1 MKAVIL
7 AGGGGTRLWPL
18 STEEKPKQF
27 QKLVSEKTLLEETLD
42 RLDFLNPEDIFLAI
56 NESHFDLVRELCPAI
71 PEENILIEPALRDTA
86 SCIGYAAA
94 VIDKKHPGAVMSV
107 IYADHLIKEKDEF
120 REKLLLAKDIAEKEG
135 TVNIIEVT
143 AKTPHTG
150 YGYVKLGELLDE
162 ENMVFKLDSFKEKP
176 DLETAEKFLK
186 EGNYLWNTG
195 LYVWKTST
203 ILEKYKKFH
212 PETHEK
218 LTKMAQNPEET
229 ANLYPTLEK
238 ISIDYAIMEQLT
250 PEEVRIIQAD
260 LGWSDIGNWEAIWEE
275 LAKSPEE
282 NVTRGPVKA
291 LDCEGCLIYADNNKE
306 LRAIGLKDM
315 VLIDTPEGTLKC
327 HKKDSV
333 RVKDA

>member
-1 MKAVIL
+1 MKAVVL

-27 QKLVSEKTLLEETLD
+27 QKLVSDKTMLEETVD
-42 RLDFLNPEDIFLAI
+42 RLNFLDPEDIYLAI
-56 NESHFDLVRELCPAI
+56 NEKHLDLVKELCPSI

-86 SCIGYAAA
+86 SCIGFAAA
-94 VIDKKHPGAVMSV
+94 IIEERTPGSVMSV
-107 IYADHLIKEKDEF
+107 IYADHLITKKDEF
-120 REKLLLAKDIAEKEG
+120 KQKLLLAKEIADKES
-135 TVNIIEVT
+135 TVNIIEVV

-150 YGYVKLGELLDE
+150 YGYIKLGEVLSE
-162 ENMVFKLDSFKEKP
+162 EKMVFKLDSFKEKP

-195 LYVWKTST
+195 LYVWKTTT
-203 ILEKYKKFH
+203 ILEKYQKFH

-218 LTKMAQNPEET
+218 LVRMSKNPQEIPT
-229 ANLYPTLEK
+229 IYPTLEK
-238 ISIDYAIMEQLT
+238 ISIDYAIMEKLT
-250 PEEVRIIQAD
+250 SEEVRIIKAD

-275 LAKSPEE
+275 LAESETQ
-282 NVTRGPVKA
+282 NITRGPVKL

-306 LRAIGLKDM
+306 VRAIGLKDM
-315 VLIDTPEGTLKC
+315 VIIDTPEGTLKC

-333 RVKDA
+333 RVKDV